1 MAVSVDLI
9 KQFPFFQGLPDLDL
23 QSIAQNT
30 QLGAAKQGQEI
41 LARGSLVS
49 FLTFVVS
56 GRIQSTEIADDGRV
70 IGITILV
77 PGDIIGCLTLAD
89 GQPVTNSLRTLEDS
103 QMLLVPMALAKN
115 LLATQPLVAQRVM
128 HLLAQSVR
136 HSLKER
142 SMLSLPNAFH
152 RIFVQLNLLVNN
164 NATQRQI
171 HHVPRQQ
178 DIAAMVN
185 TSRETVS
192 RALQLLIKN
201 GVLTKT
207 GHQLHIQQSDALKK
221 LAADGLDALPDHAA
235 NVEAEHLKKSSPKSP
250 N

>member
-1 MAVSVDLI
+1 MAVAVDLI
-9 KQFPFFQGLPDLDL
+9 KQFPFFQGLPDIDL
-23 QSIAQNT
+23 QTIAQNA

-41 LARGSLVS
+41 LARGAVVS
-49 FLTFVVS
+49 YLTFVVS

-89 GQPVTNSLRTLEDS
+89 GQPVPNSLRTLEDS
-103 QMLLVPMALAKN
+103 QMLLIPMTLAKS
-115 LLATQPLVAQRVM
+115 LLNTQPLIAQRVM

-136 HSLKER
+136 HSMKER

-164 NATQRQI
+164 NSAQRQV

-201 GVLTKT
+201 GVLTKS
-207 GHQLHIQQSDALKK
+207 GHQLHIQQSEALKK
-221 LAADGLDALPDHAA
+221 LAADGLDALPHHK
-235 NVEAEHLKKSSPKSP
+235 E
-250 N
+250 

>member
-1 MAVSVDLI
+1 MAVAVDLI
-9 KQFPFFQGLPDLDL
+9 KQFPFFQGLPDIDL
-23 QSIAQNT
+23 QTIAQNA

-41 LARGSLVS
+41 LARGAVVS
-49 FLTFVVS
+49 YLTFVVS

-103 QMLLVPMALAKN
+103 QMLLIPMTLAKS
-115 LLATQPLVAQRVM
+115 LLNTQPLIAQRVM

-136 HSLKER
+136 HSMKER

-164 NATQRQI
+164 NSAQRQV

-201 GVLTKT
+201 GVLTKS
-207 GHQLHIQQSDALKK
+207 GHQLHIQQSEALKK
-221 LAADGLDALPDHAA
+221 LAADGLDALPHHK
-235 NVEAEHLKKSSPKSP
+235 E
-250 N
+250 

>member
-1 MAVSVDLI
+1 MAVAVDLI
-9 KQFPFFQGLPDLDL
+9 KQFPFFQGLPDIDL
-23 QSIAQNT
+23 QIVAQNA

-41 LARGSLVS
+41 LARGAVVS
-49 FLTFVVS
+49 YLTFVVS
-56 GRIQSTEIADDGRV
+56 GRIQSTEIADDSRV

-103 QMLLVPMALAKN
+103 QMLLIPMVLAKS
-115 LLATQPLVAQRVM
+115 LLNTQPLIAQRVM

-136 HSLKER
+136 HSMKER

-164 NATQRQI
+164 STTQRQV

-201 GVLTKT
+201 GVLTKS
-207 GHQLHIQQSDALKK
+207 GHQLHIQQSEALKK
-221 LAADGLDALPDHAA
+221 LAADGLDALPNQKMD
-235 NVEAEHLKKSSPKSP
+235 
-250 N
+250 

>member
-9 KQFPFFQGLPDLDL
+9 KQFPFFRGLPELEL
-23 QSIAQNT
+23 QTIAQNT

-41 LARGSLVS
+41 LARGAVVS
-49 FLTFVVS
+49 YLTFLVS
-56 GRIQSTEIADDGRV
+56 GRIQSTETADDGRI

-89 GQPVTNSLRTLEDS
+89 GQPASNSLRTLEDS
-103 QMLLVPMALAKN
+103 QLLLLPMGIARE
-115 LLATQPLVAQRVM
+115 LLTTQPLISQRVLA
-128 HLLAQSVR
+128 LLSQAVR
-136 HSLKER
+136 NSIKER

-152 RIFVQLNLLVNN
+152 RIFVQLNSLVNN
-164 NATQRQI
+164 TTAQRQI
-171 HHVPRQQ
+171 HQVPRQQ

-201 GVLTKT
+201 GVLTKQ
-207 GHQLHIQQSDALKK
+207 GHQIHIQHSEALKK
-221 LAADGLDALPDHAA
+221 LAIDGLDALTP
-235 NVEAEHLKKSSPKSP
+235 NENKKSTQQHPDAL
-250 N
+250 

>member
-1 MAVSVDLI
+1 MAVSIDLI
-9 KQFPFFQGLPDLDL
+9 KQFPFFQGLPDLEL
-23 QSIAQNT
+23 QTVAQNT

-41 LARGSLVS
+41 LARGSIVS
-49 FLTFVVS
+49 FLSFVVS

-89 GQPVTNSLRTLEDS
+89 NQPVTNSLRTLDDS
-103 QMLLVPMALAKN
+103 QLLLVPMAIARN
-115 LLATQPLVAQRVM
+115 LLATQPIIAQRVIQ
-128 HLLAQSVR
+128 LLAQSVR
-136 HSLKER
+136 HSIKER

-152 RIFVQLNLLVNN
+152 RIFAQLNLLVNN
-164 NATQRQI
+164 NAVQRQI

-201 GVLTKT
+201 GVLTKS

-221 LAADGLDALPDHAA
+221 LAADGLDALP
-235 NVEAEHLKKSSPKSP
+235 NQKVE
-250 N
+250 

>member
-1 MAVSVDLI
+1 MAVSIDLI
-9 KQFPFFQGLPDLDL
+9 KQFPFFQGLPDLEL
-23 QSIAQNT
+23 QTIAQNT
-30 QLGAAKQGQEI
+30 QLGAAKAGQEI
-41 LARGSLVS
+41 LARGSIVS
-49 FLTFVVS
+49 FLSFVVS

-89 GQPVTNSLRTLEDS
+89 NQPVTNSLRTLDDS
-103 QMLLVPMALAKN
+103 QLLLVPMSVARN
-115 LLATQPLVAQRVM
+115 LLATQPIIAQRVIQ
-128 HLLAQSVR
+128 LLAQSVR
-136 HSLKER
+136 HSIKER
-142 SMLSLPNAFH
+142 SLLSLPNAFH
-152 RIFVQLNLLVNN
+152 RIFAQLNLLVNN
-164 NATQRQI
+164 NAVQRQI

-221 LAADGLDALPDHAA
+221 LAVDGLDALP
-235 NVEAEHLKKSSPKSP
+235 NQKME
-250 N
+250 

>member
-1 MAVSVDLI
+1 MAVAVDLI

-23 QSIAQNT
+23 QTLAQNA

-41 LARGSLVS
+41 LARGAMVTY
-49 FLTFVVS
+49 LTFVVS

-89 GQPVTNSLRTLEDS
+89 SQPVTNSLRTLEDS
-103 QMLLVPMALAKN
+103 QMLLIPMTLAKS
-115 LLATQPLVAQRVM
+115 LLNTQPLIAQRVM

-136 HSLKER
+136 HSMKER

-164 NATQRQI
+164 NSAQRQI

-201 GVLTKT
+201 GVLTKS

-221 LAADGLDALPDHAA
+221 LAADGLDALPNHK
-235 NVEAEHLKKSSPKSP
+235 E
-250 N
+250 

>member
-1 MAVSVDLI
+1 MTVSIDLI
-9 KQFPFFQGLPDLDL
+9 KQFPFFGGLPDLDL
-23 QSIAQNT
+23 QMVAQNT

-41 LARGSLVS
+41 LARGAVVS

-77 PGDIIGCLTLAD
+77 PGDIIGCLTLVD
-89 GQPVTNSLRTLEDS
+89 GQPGTNSLRTLEDS
-103 QMLLVPMALAKN
+103 QLLLLPMQIARN
-115 LLATQPLVAQRVM
+115 LLATQPLIAQRVM
-128 HLLAQSVR
+128 HLLSQAVR
-136 HSLKER
+136 NSIRER

-152 RIFVQLNLLVNN
+152 RIFVQLNTLVNN
-164 NATQRQI
+164 QSAQRQL
-171 HHVPRQQ
+171 HQVPRQQ

-192 RALQLLIKN
+192 RALQLLIKS
-201 GVLTKT
+201 GILTKQ

-221 LAADGLDALPDHAA
+221 LAADGLDALTPGSENKVD
-235 NVEAEHLKKSSPKSP
+235 K
-250 N
+250 

>member
-1 MAVSVDLI
+1 MAVSIDLI

-23 QSIAQNT
+23 QAIAQNA
-30 QLGAAKQGQEI
+30 QLGAAKQNQEI

-89 GQPVTNSLRTLEDS
+89 GQPVTNTLRTLEDS

-115 LLATQPLVAQRVM
+115 LLVTQPIVAQRVL

-136 HSLKER
+136 HSIKER

-164 NATQRQI
+164 NAAERQI
-171 HHVPRQQ
+171 QHVPRQQ

-221 LAADGLDALPDHAA
+221 LAADGLDALP
-235 NVEAEHLKKSSPKSP
+235 VTKE
-250 N
+250 

>member
-1 MAVSVDLI
+1 MAVAVDLI
-9 KQFPFFQGLPDLDL
+9 KQFPFFQGLPNIDL
-23 QSIAQNT
+23 QTIAQNA

-41 LARGSLVS
+41 LARGAVVS
-49 FLTFVVS
+49 YLTFVVS

-103 QMLLVPMALAKN
+103 QMLLIPMTLAKS
-115 LLATQPLVAQRVM
+115 LLNTQPLIAQRVM

-136 HSLKER
+136 HSMKER

-164 NATQRQI
+164 NSAQRQV

-201 GVLTKT
+201 GVLTKS
-207 GHQLHIQQSDALKK
+207 GHQLHIQQSEALKK
-221 LAADGLDALPDHAA
+221 LAADGLDALPHHK
-235 NVEAEHLKKSSPKSP
+235 E
-250 N
+250 

>member
-1 MAVSVDLI
+1 MAVAVDLI

-23 QSIAQNT
+23 QTLAQNA

-41 LARGSLVS
+41 LARGSMVS
-49 FLTFVVS
+49 YLTFVVS

-89 GQPVTNSLRTLEDS
+89 SQPVTNSLRTLEDS
-103 QMLLVPMALAKN
+103 QMLLIPMTLAKS
-115 LLATQPLVAQRVM
+115 LLNTQPLIAQRVM

-136 HSLKER
+136 HSMKER

-164 NATQRQI
+164 NSAQRQI

-201 GVLTKT
+201 GVLTKS

-221 LAADGLDALPDHAA
+221 LAADGLDALPNHK
-235 NVEAEHLKKSSPKSP
+235 E
-250 N
+250 

>member
-1 MAVSVDLI
+1 MAVAVDLI

-23 QSIAQNT
+23 QTLAQNA

-41 LARGSLVS
+41 LARGAMVS
-49 FLTFVVS
+49 YLTFVVS

-89 GQPVTNSLRTLEDS
+89 SQPVTNSLRTLEDS
-103 QMLLVPMALAKN
+103 QMLLIPMTLAKS
-115 LLATQPLVAQRVM
+115 LLNTQPLSAQRVM

-136 HSLKER
+136 HSMKER

-164 NATQRQI
+164 NSAQRQI

-201 GVLTKT
+201 GVLTKS

-221 LAADGLDALPDHAA
+221 LAADGLDALPNHK
-235 NVEAEHLKKSSPKSP
+235 E
-250 N
+250 

>member
-1 MAVSVDLI
+1 MAVAVDLI

-23 QSIAQNT
+23 QTLAQNA

-41 LARGSLVS
+41 LARGAMVS
-49 FLTFVVS
+49 YLTFVVS

-89 GQPVTNSLRTLEDS
+89 SQPVTNSLRTLEDS
-103 QMLLVPMALAKN
+103 QMLLIPMTLAKS
-115 LLATQPLVAQRVM
+115 LLNTQPLIAQRVM

-136 HSLKER
+136 HSMKER

-164 NATQRQI
+164 NSAQRQI

-201 GVLTKT
+201 GVLTKS

-221 LAADGLDALPDHAA
+221 LAADGLDALPNHK
-235 NVEAEHLKKSSPKSP
+235 E
-250 N
+250 

>member
-1 MAVSVDLI
+1 
-9 KQFPFFQGLPDLDL
+9 
-23 QSIAQNT
+23 
-30 QLGAAKQGQEI
+30 
-41 LARGSLVS
+41 
-49 FLTFVVS
+49 
-56 GRIQSTEIADDGRV
+56 
-70 IGITILV
+70 LV

-103 QMLLVPMALAKN
+103 QMLLIPMVLAKS
-115 LLATQPLVAQRVM
+115 LLNTQPLIAQRVM

-136 HSLKER
+136 HSMKER

-164 NATQRQI
+164 STTQRQL

-201 GVLTKT
+201 GVLTKS
-207 GHQLHIQQSDALKK
+207 GHQLHIQQSEALKK
-221 LAADGLDALPDHAA
+221 LAADGLDALPHHK
-235 NVEAEHLKKSSPKSP
+235 E
-250 N
+250 

>member
-1 MAVSVDLI
+1 MAVAVDLI

-23 QSIAQNT
+23 QTIAQNA

-41 LARGSLVS
+41 LARGAVVNY
-49 FLTFVVS
+49 LTFVVS
-56 GRIQSTEIADDGRV
+56 GRIQSTEIADDSRV

-89 GQPVTNSLRTLEDS
+89 GQAVTNSLRTLEDS
-103 QMLLVPMALAKN
+103 QMLLIPMVLAKS
-115 LLATQPLVAQRVM
+115 LLNTQPLIAQRVM

-136 HSLKER
+136 HSMKER

-164 NATQRQI
+164 SSVQRQV

-201 GVLTKT
+201 GVLTKS

-221 LAADGLDALPDHAA
+221 LAADGLDALPHHK
-235 NVEAEHLKKSSPKSP
+235 E
-250 N
+250 

>member
-1 MAVSVDLI
+1 MAVAVDLI
-9 KQFPFFQGLPDLDL
+9 KQFPFFQGLPDIDL
-23 QSIAQNT
+23 QTVAQNA

-41 LARGSLVS
+41 LARGAVVS
-49 FLTFVVS
+49 YLTFVVS
-56 GRIQSTEIADDGRV
+56 GRIQSTEIADDSRV

-103 QMLLVPMALAKN
+103 QMLLIPMVLAKS
-115 LLATQPLVAQRVM
+115 LLNTQPLIAQRVM

-136 HSLKER
+136 HSMKER

-164 NATQRQI
+164 STTQRQV

-201 GVLTKT
+201 GVLTKS

-221 LAADGLDALPDHAA
+221 LAADGLDALPH
-235 NVEAEHLKKSSPKSP
+235 EKPKS
-250 N
+250 

>member
-23 QSIAQNT
+23 QTIAQNT

-41 LARGSLVS
+41 LARGAVVS

-89 GQPVTNSLRTLEDS
+89 GQPVTNSLKTLEDS
-103 QMLLVPMALAKN
+103 QLLLILMSLAKS
-115 LLATQPLVAQRVM
+115 LLNTQPLIAQRVM

-136 HSLKER
+136 HSMKER

-164 NATQRQI
+164 HAAQRQI

-201 GVLTKT
+201 GVITKT
-207 GHQLHIQQSDALKK
+207 GHQLHIEQSDALKK
-221 LAADGLDALPDHAA
+221 LAADGLDALPTPSST
-235 NVEAEHLKKSSPKSP
+235 KS
-250 N
+250 

>member
-1 MAVSVDLI
+1 MAVAVDLI
-9 KQFPFFQGLPDLDL
+9 KQFPFFQGLTDLDL
-23 QSIAQNT
+23 QTIAQNA

-41 LARGSLVS
+41 LARGAVVS
-49 FLTFVVS
+49 YLTFVVS

-89 GQPVTNSLRTLEDS
+89 SQPVTNSLRTLEDS
-103 QMLLVPMALAKN
+103 QMLLIPMVLAKS
-115 LLATQPLVAQRVM
+115 LLNTQPLIAQRVM
-128 HLLAQSVR
+128 QLLAQAVR
-136 HSLKER
+136 HSMKER

-164 NATQRQI
+164 NSTQRQI

-201 GVLTKT
+201 GVLTKS
-207 GHQLHIQQSDALKK
+207 GYRHFGSK
-221 LAADGLDALPDHAA
+221 
-235 NVEAEHLKKSSPKSP
+235 
-250 N
+250 

>member
-1 MAVSVDLI
+1 MAVAVDLI
-9 KQFPFFQGLPDLDL
+9 KQFPFFQGLPDIDL
-23 QSIAQNT
+23 QTVAQNA

-41 LARGSLVS
+41 LARGAVVS
-49 FLTFVVS
+49 YLTFVVS
-56 GRIQSTEIADDGRV
+56 GRIQSTEIADDSRV

-89 GQPVTNSLRTLEDS
+89 GQPVTNTLRTLEDS
-103 QMLLVPMALAKN
+103 QMLLIPMVLAKS
-115 LLATQPLVAQRVM
+115 LLNTQPLIAQRVM

-136 HSLKER
+136 HSMKER

-164 NATQRQI
+164 STTQRQL

-201 GVLTKT
+201 GVLTKS
-207 GHQLHIQQSDALKK
+207 GHQLHIQQSEALKK
-221 LAADGLDALPDHAA
+221 LAADGLDALPHHK
-235 NVEAEHLKKSSPKSP
+235 E
-250 N
+250 

>member
-1 MAVSVDLI
+1 MAVSIDLI
-9 KQFPFFQGLPDLDL
+9 KQFAFFQGLPDLEL
-23 QSIAQNT
+23 QSIAQNA

-41 LARGSLVS
+41 LARGSHLS

-56 GRIQSTEIADDGRV
+56 GRIQSTEIAYDGRV

-89 GQPVTNSLRTLEDS
+89 DLPATNTLRTLEDS
-103 QMLLVPMALAKN
+103 QMLLLPMALAKK
-115 LLATQPLVAQRVM
+115 LLGTQPLIAQRVM
-128 HLLAQSVR
+128 QLLAHSVR
-136 HSLKER
+136 HSVKER

-164 NATQRQI
+164 DAAERQI
-171 HHVPRQQ
+171 QHVPRQQ

-192 RALQLLIKN
+192 RALQLLIKS
-201 GVLTKT
+201 GVLTKA
-207 GHQLHIQQSDALKK
+207 GHQLKIQQSEALKK
-221 LAADGLDALPDHAA
+221 LAADGLDALP
-235 NVEAEHLKKSSPKSP
+235 KKD
-250 N
+250 

>member
-1 MAVSVDLI
+1 MTVSVDLI
-9 KQFPFFQGLPDLDL
+9 KQFPFFKGLPELDL
-23 QSIAQNT
+23 QTIALNA

-41 LARGSLVS
+41 LARGAVVS
-49 FLTFVVS
+49 YLTFVVS

-89 GQPVTNSLRTLEDS
+89 GQPVTNSLQTLEDS
-103 QMLLVPMALAKN
+103 QMLLIPMSFAKS
-115 LLATQPLVAQRVM
+115 LLTTQPLIAQRVM

-136 HSLKER
+136 HSMKER

-201 GVLTKT
+201 GVLTKS
-207 GHQLHIQQSDALKK
+207 GHQLHIQQSEALKK
-221 LAADGLDALPDHAA
+221 LAADGLDALPNHK
-235 NVEAEHLKKSSPKSP
+235 EKLI
-250 N
+250 

>member
-1 MAVSVDLI
+1 MAVAVDLI
-9 KQFPFFQGLPDLDL
+9 KQFPFFQGLTDLDL
-23 QSIAQNT
+23 QTIAQNA

-41 LARGSLVS
+41 LARGAVVS
-49 FLTFVVS
+49 YLTFVVS

-89 GQPVTNSLRTLEDS
+89 SQPVTNSLRTLEDS
-103 QMLLVPMALAKN
+103 QMLLIPMVLAKS
-115 LLATQPLVAQRVM
+115 LLNTQPLIAQRVM
-128 HLLAQSVR
+128 QLLAQAVR
-136 HSLKER
+136 HSMKER

-164 NATQRQI
+164 NSTQRQI

-201 GVLTKT
+201 GVLTKS
-207 GHQLHIQQSDALKK
+207 GHQLHIQQSEALKK
-221 LAADGLDALPDHAA
+221 LAADGLDAMPQHK
-235 NVEAEHLKKSSPKSP
+235 E
-250 N
+250 

>member
-1 MAVSVDLI
+1 MTVSVDLI
-9 KQFPFFQGLPDLDL
+9 KQFPFFKGLPELDL
-23 QSIAQNT
+23 QTIALNA

-41 LARGSLVS
+41 LARGAVVS
-49 FLTFVVS
+49 YLTFVVS

-89 GQPVTNSLRTLEDS
+89 GQPVTNSLQTLEDS
-103 QMLLVPMALAKN
+103 QMLLIPMSFAKS
-115 LLATQPLVAQRVM
+115 LLTTQPLIAQRVM

-136 HSLKER
+136 HSMKER

-201 GVLTKT
+201 GVLTKS
-207 GHQLHIQQSDALKK
+207 GHQLHIQQSEALKK
-221 LAADGLDALPDHAA
+221 LAADGLDALPNHK
-235 NVEAEHLKKSSPKSP
+235 EKSI
-250 N
+250 

>member
-1 MAVSVDLI
+1 MAVSIDLI
-9 KQFPFFQGLPDLDL
+9 KQFPFFQGLPELEL
-23 QSIAQNT
+23 QTIAQNT
-30 QLGAAKQGQEI
+30 QLGAAKAGQEI
-41 LARGSLVS
+41 LARGSIVS
-49 FLTFVVS
+49 FLSFVVS

-89 GQPVTNSLRTLEDS
+89 NQPVTNSLRTLDDS
-103 QMLLVPMALAKN
+103 QLLLVPMSIARN
-115 LLATQPLVAQRVM
+115 LLASQTIIAQRVIQ
-128 HLLAQSVR
+128 LLAQSVR
-136 HSLKER
+136 HSIKER

-152 RIFVQLNLLVNN
+152 RIFAQLNLLVNN
-164 NATQRQI
+164 NSVQRQI

-207 GHQLHIQQSDALKK
+207 GHQLHIQQSEALKK
-221 LAADGLDALPDHAA
+221 LAADGLDALPNQKVD
-235 NVEAEHLKKSSPKSP
+235 
-250 N
+250 

>member
-1 MAVSVDLI
+1 MAVAVDLI
-9 KQFPFFQGLPDLDL
+9 KQFPFFQGLPDFDL
-23 QSIAQNT
+23 QTVAQNA

-41 LARGSLVS
+41 LARGAVVS
-49 FLTFVVS
+49 YLTFVVS
-56 GRIQSTEIADDGRV
+56 GRIQSTEIADDSRV

-89 GQPVTNSLRTLEDS
+89 GQPVTNTLRTLEDS
-103 QMLLVPMALAKN
+103 QMLLIPMVLAKS
-115 LLATQPLVAQRVM
+115 LLNTQPLIAQRVM

-136 HSLKER
+136 HSMKER

-164 NATQRQI
+164 STTQRQV

-201 GVLTKT
+201 GVLTKS
-207 GHQLHIQQSDALKK
+207 GHQLHIQQSEALKK
-221 LAADGLDALPDHAA
+221 LAADGLDALPHHK
-235 NVEAEHLKKSSPKSP
+235 E
-250 N
+250 